1 VGVRLT
7 CTEDVL
13 DHAPETVRH
22 LAATYRLHT
31 VHLEPLF
38 QCGRSLGSG
47 LRVPAAE
54 RFVRAYRECRRAAAE
69 AGVELAYSGARQGS
83 LCHAFCQVCQ
93 PSFNITTEGDV
104 TACYEVTGRDD
115 PRAGVFIY
123 GRHDAAGRTFV
134 FDDERVA
141 ALRRLTVDEAPRCAR
156 CFAKYHCAG
165 DCPSKRLFAGADQA
179 VIGRC
184 EINRALTLD
193 QLEEVLQ

>member
-1 VGVRLT
+1 MRS
-7 CTEDVL
+7 
-13 DHAPETVRH
+13 

-38 QCGRSLGSG
+38 MCGRSLGSG
-47 LRVPAAE
+47 LRAPSAE
-54 RFVRAYRECRRAAAE
+54 RFVRTYRECREAAAE
-69 AGVELAYSGARQGS
+69 AGVELAYSGARQS
-83 LCHAFCQVCQ
+83 SVCHTFCQVSL
-93 PSFNITTEGDV
+93 PSFNVTTEGDV

-115 PRAGVFIY
+115 PRADVFIY
-123 GRHDAAGRTFV
+123 GRHDAATRSFV
-134 FDDERVA
+134 FDPERVA

-193 QLEEVLQ
+193 QLEEVLR